1 LVAYCGMAGAN
12 KRQFDFAFR
21 TELVIRNIQMPNQI
35 RGNLTQGVL
44 EKLGVAIVR
53 GNYGPHEKFLNESE
67 LSEQFGVSRS
77 VLREAVKMLTA
88 KGLLSAR
95 PRQGT
100 RIEPEY
106 RWNLLDP
113 DVLRW
118 MLDRKFSLELLL
130 EFTEVRMAI
139 EPVAAAM
146 AAVKH
151 TEATLAPIREAIEG
165 MKAAQTGG
173 EDPLEVDI
181 KFHVAILRAS
191 DNRFF
196 LGLEGLIETALR
208 ISMRLTHQL
217 KPAANV
223 ADHKKVLDAIE
234 ERNPEKAHAV
244 MSDLIQEVMSLIAVA
259 REAKN
264 D

>member
-1 LVAYCGMAGAN
+1 
-12 KRQFDFAFR
+12 
-21 TELVIRNIQMPNQI
+21 MPKQI
-35 RGNLTQGVL
+35 SGNLTQGVL

-53 GNYGPHEKFLNESE
+53 GNYGPNDKFPTESE

-77 VLREAVKMLTA
+77 ILREAVKMLTA
-88 KGLLSAR
+88 KSLLSAR

-100 RIEPEY
+100 RIEPED
-106 RWNLLDP
+106 RWNVLDP

-130 EFTEVRMAI
+130 EFTEVRVAI

-146 AAVKH
+146 AAVKY
-151 TEATLAPIREAIEG
+151 TEDTLSPIRDAIEG
-165 MKAAQTGG
+165 MKAAQTGD

-181 KFHVAILRAS
+181 KFHVAVLRAS

-196 LGLEGLIETALR
+196 TELEGLIETALR

-234 ERNPEKAHAV
+234 ERNPEKAHEA
-244 MSDLIQEVMSLIAVA
+244 MSVLIHEVMDLIAVA
-259 REAKN
+259 REAKKIPASL
-264 D
+264 